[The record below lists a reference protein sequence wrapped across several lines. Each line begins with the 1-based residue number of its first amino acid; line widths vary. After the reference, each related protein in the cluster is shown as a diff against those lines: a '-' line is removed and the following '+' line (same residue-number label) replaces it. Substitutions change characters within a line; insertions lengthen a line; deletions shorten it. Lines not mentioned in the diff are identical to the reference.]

1 MTASWPN
8 NTTTTAVSYC
18 LVTVCV
24 ALIFIVCL
32 DVPTTRLLGGIV
44 ENAEKRGVG
53 HNMLRI
59 QRDFGQSLATSESN
73 ANDNKMKAV
82 DSEEDSDGIY
92 ELKKGE
98 DDAGTMSALGE
109 QKKSGTIRIT
119 SANSLVKDA
128 DSKKEIVPPSL
139 DKEQEEEA
147 APTQDEQIIG
157 NSNNNN
163 KAYKQMIIT
172 MEAENKHLRNKLN
185 EEEEKIN
192 SLQRNFSLYEQ
203 RSLSEKILI
212 TDLTDSS
219 SKVKDELID
228 LIISN
233 YASTSSPY
241 EQFEKLDS
249 AFEAVEF
256 KHSDGEPA
264 QVNGYPFLFVGS
276 VGSSLNQ
283 KALVANNITHVVNW
297 SSSARCNVFE
307 GIEYRCFQGISG
319 RMDMKKMENVKKLS
333 DAVEFVERARRA
345 GGSVLSH
352 CWWGMN
358 RSVTLIVAYLMKYGS
373 GMGINEATALVAET
387 RPQANPYG
395 EVLNL
400 YKKNYLDAKVGK

>member
-8 NTTTTAVSYC
+8 NTTLVSSC
-18 LVTVCV
+18 LVAVCI
-24 ALIFIVCL
+24 ALTFIVCL
-32 DVPTTRLLGGIV
+32 DVPTTHLLGGIV

-53 HNMLRI
+53 HSMLRI
-59 QRDFGQSLATSESN
+59 QGDFGQSLVTSESN
-73 ANDNKMKAV
+73 KMEAV
-82 DSEEDSDGIY
+82 DSEEDPDDIY
-92 ELKKGE
+92 ELKRGE
-98 DDAGTMSALGE
+98 DDVGTTSALEE

-128 DSKKEIVPPSL
+128 DSKKENMPPSL

-147 APTQDEQIIG
+147 PTQDEQIIG
-157 NSNNNN
+157 SNNNN
-163 KAYKQMIIT
+163 NNESYKQMIIK

-203 RSLSEKILI
+203 RSLSEKILM

-233 YASTSSPY
+233 YASSSSPY

-276 VGSSLNQ
+276 VGSSLNK
-283 KALVANNITHVVNW
+283 KALMANNITHVVNW
-297 SSSARCNVFE
+297 SSSARCNVFG

-352 CWWGMN
+352 CWWGSN

>member
-1 MTASWPN
+1 MCIIAESAHKE
-8 NTTTTAVSYC
+8 TTCINLAIIN
-18 LVTVCV
+18 LVLHRQFAF
-24 ALIFIVCL
+24 ALVQ
-32 DVPTTRLLGGIV
+32 VRLL
-44 ENAEKRGVG
+44 
-53 HNMLRI
+53 
-59 QRDFGQSLATSESN
+59 S
-73 ANDNKMKAV
+73 
-82 DSEEDSDGIY
+82 
-92 ELKKGE
+92 
-98 DDAGTMSALGE
+98 
-109 QKKSGTIRIT
+109 SGTIRIT

-128 DSKKEIVPPSL
+128 DSKKEIIPPSL
-139 DKEQEEEA
+139 DKEQEEE

-157 NSNNNN
+157 NSNSNSNNN
-163 KAYKQMIIT
+163 NNNNESYKQMIIK

-185 EEEEKIN
+185 EEEEQIT

-203 RSLSEKILI
+203 RSLSEKILM

>member
-1 MTASWPN
+1 
-8 NTTTTAVSYC
+8 
-18 LVTVCV
+18 
-24 ALIFIVCL
+24 
-32 DVPTTRLLGGIV
+32 
-44 ENAEKRGVG
+44 
-53 HNMLRI
+53 MLRI
-59 QRDFGQSLATSESN
+59 QRDFGQSLATSES
-73 ANDNKMKAV
+73 NDNKMKAV

-109 QKKSGTIRIT
+109 LKKSGTIRIT

-128 DSKKEIVPPSL
+128 DDSKKEIIPPSL
-139 DKEQEEEA
+139 DKEQEEE

-157 NSNNNN
+157 NSNSNNN
-163 KAYKQMIIT
+163 ININNESYKQMIIK

-185 EEEEKIN
+185 EEEEQIT

-203 RSLSEKILI
+203 RSLSEKILM

-228 LIISN
+228 LIISK

>member
-8 NTTTTAVSYC
+8 NTTTTSVSYC
-18 LVTVCV
+18 LVTVCI

-73 ANDNKMKAV
+73 DNKMKAV

-98 DDAGTMSALGE
+98 DDAGTMSLGE

-128 DSKKEIVPPSL
+128 DSKKEIIPPSL

-147 APTQDEQIIG
+147 PTQDEQII
-157 NSNNNN
+157 
-163 KAYKQMIIT
+163 K
-172 MEAENKHLRNKLN
+172 MEAKNKHLRNKLN
-185 EEEEKIN
+185 EEEEQIT

-203 RSLSEKILI
+203 RSLSEKILM